1 MGRKSKKTA
10 YETILCG
17 RFHYPAGAVTPR
29 AGALR
34 PIPLPLP
41 ERASRTLP
49 DPKPATLHAV
59 GNPALLAGPLLGLLA
74 SRDCP
79 GRILLDTLELVPP
92 WVRDG
97 RVILSGFHSPLEQQV
112 LRSVLRRNGCVVKIL
127 ARGMQEYHPPEQ
139 ERAPLTNGTLLVV
152 TAYPDRVRRTT
163 RETALARNRLVLALA
178 SELLTPYIAPES
190 GLASLLTE
198 WGNLSG
204 TTAAPGGKSAI
215 TRL

>member
-1 MGRKSKKTA
+1 M
-10 YETILCG
+10 
-17 RFHYPAGAVTPR
+17 TPR

-41 ERASRTLP
+41 ERARRTLP
-49 DPKPATLHAV
+49 EPKPATLHAV

-92 WVRDG
+92 WLRDG

-127 ARGMQEYHPPEQ
+127 ARGMQEYHPPEA

-152 TAYPDRVRRTT
+152 TAYPVRTGASPRWPGKCRRGRGPLRNSQELPIRT
-163 RETALARNRLVLALA
+163 EQA
-178 SELLTPYIAPES
+178 SDDKQNSEHP
-190 GLASLLTE
+190 
-198 WGNLSG
+198 
-204 TTAAPGGKSAI
+204 
-215 TRL
+215 

>member
-1 MGRKSKKTA
+1 M
-10 YETILCG
+10 
-17 RFHYPAGAVTPR
+17 
-29 AGALR
+29 
-34 PIPLPLP
+34 
-41 ERASRTLP
+41 P